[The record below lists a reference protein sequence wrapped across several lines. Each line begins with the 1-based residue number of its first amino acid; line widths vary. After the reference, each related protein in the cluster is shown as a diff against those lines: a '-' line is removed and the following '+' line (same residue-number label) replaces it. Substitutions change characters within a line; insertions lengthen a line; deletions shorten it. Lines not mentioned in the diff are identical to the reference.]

1 MERRMEHETTYGQ
14 YDSAAELCD
23 SVNRL
28 YAGCT
33 ELKEQIRNVIVG
45 RDELIDSVLCCFLAG
60 GHCITKAAPGLAK
73 GLVAKSIS
81 QGAGLKFR
89 RIQFTPDLTPSDITG
104 AFIRREVVAGAED
117 TEAFL
122 RGPIFANLILAN
134 ELDQAPPKTQ
144 ALLLHA
150 MSQGEVVVT
159 GRTYQ
164 LDEPFFVLAT
174 KNSDEDKPA
183 FPLPHSAL
191 DRFMLMIDI
200 AYPPAN
206 QEHAIAKRN
215 VANCKAPIEPVLT
228 REDVAAFQETVRGAV
243 INDFVVGYCIRLV
256 RATRVEDPYATEMG
270 KNYLKCGAGPRAGQH
285 MVLAAK
291 ARALMKGRPGPCF
304 DDVRLVAKAVLRHRL
319 ILSAVAASDGV
330 DVEQILDDLIQ
341 RVPIPK

>member
-1 MERRMEHETTYGQ
+1 MEGRMEHDTAYGRCNTT
-14 YDSAAELCD
+14 AELSD
-23 SVNRL
+23 SVNRV
-28 YAGCT
+28 YVGCT
-33 ELKEQIRNVIVG
+33 DLKQQIRKVIVG

-60 GHCITKAAPGLAK
+60 GHCITNATPGLAK
-73 GLVAKSIS
+73 GLLAKSIS

-89 RIQFTPDLTPSDITG
+89 RIQFTPDLTPPDITG
-104 AFIRREVVAGAED
+104 AFIRRNGGVGAED
-117 TEAFL
+117 NGAFL
-122 RGPIFANLILAN
+122 EGPIFANVILAN

-144 ALLLHA
+144 ALVLHA

-174 KNSDEDKPA
+174 RNSDEEEPA
-183 FPLPHSAL
+183 FPLHQAAL

-200 AYPPAN
+200 AYPSAN
-206 QEHAIAKRN
+206 QEHAIAKKN
-215 VANCKAPIEPVLT
+215 VANCKASIEPVLT

-256 RATRVEDPYATEMG
+256 RATRADDPYATEMG
-270 KNYLKCGAGPRAGQH
+270 KNYLKFGAGTRAGQH

-291 ARALMKGRPGPCF
+291 ARALMSGRPEACF
-304 DDVRLVAKAVLRHRL
+304 DDVRMVARAVLRHRL